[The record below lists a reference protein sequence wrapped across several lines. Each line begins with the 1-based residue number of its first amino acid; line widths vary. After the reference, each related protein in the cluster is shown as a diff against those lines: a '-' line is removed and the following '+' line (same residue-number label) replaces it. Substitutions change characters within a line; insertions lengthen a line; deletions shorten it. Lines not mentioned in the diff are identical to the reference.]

1 MKTLSEYVKESL
13 NEARWQS
20 FKGTFSLDFAE
31 NVQKQAK
38 NPYWKNLKHIYKALD
53 AYEEQVGG
61 PIDSW
66 EFVNDTIVFTRNDNK
81 RFIYNTLEEE
91 WDEEKD

>member
-1 MKTLSEYVKESL
+1 MKSLSEFVKESL

-20 FKGTFSLDFAE
+20 FRGTFSADFVE
-31 NVQKQAK
+31 NIHKQAK
-38 NPYWKNLKHIYKALD
+38 TSYWRNLKNIYKALD
-53 AYEEQVGG
+53 AYEEQFGG

-81 RFIYNTLEEE
+81 RFIYSTL
-91 WDEEKD
+91 DEE